1 MEKILV
7 SQGPDNGAVF
17 HLGNPSK
24 EGKLIDSGEAWAN
37 LSHLG
42 LLEIS
47 GKDRLNW
54 LNDLTTQLTLELG
67 KIWQRAFILNAQ
79 GRIRF
84 DLYLMDT
91 GESTFILTEKD
102 YILELEK
109 FLNSMKFMLQVE
121 VINLTGQRNILF
133 IDADG
138 ELAGKSIEQLKVLTD
153 IQFQQETLKLDLN
166 NEVGSWAL
174 EADRIA
180 RKIFRMVIDG
190 DEKTIPNE
198 VEQLGKAVHM
208 KKGCYPGQETVA
220 KTFNLGAPPRLLKLI
235 HFDGMQID
243 LPAIGAPITF
253 EGAVIGRM
261 GSSARHHLLG
271 NIGLALFK
279 RSFLNSHPN
288 ANLIIDGIGAV
299 VEQ

>member
-1 MEKILV
+1 MEKVLI
-7 SQGPDNGAVF
+7 SQGPDSGAVF

-24 EGKLIDSGEAWAN
+24 EGKIIDSGEAWAN
-37 LSHLG
+37 LSHLA
-42 LLEIS
+42 LLQVK

-84 DLYLMDT
+84 DLYLMDN
-91 GESTFILTEKD
+91 GECTYLLTENQ
-102 YILELEK
+102 YLAELEK

-121 VINLTGQRNILF
+121 VINLIGQRKILF
-133 IDADG
+133 LNANG
-138 ELAGKSIEQLKVLTD
+138 ELAGKSDNQLKVLTPD
-153 IQFQQETLKLDLN
+153 EFQSEILLLKIE
-166 NEVGSWAL
+166 NEVGTWAL

-180 RKIFRMVIDG
+180 RKNFRMVIDG

-198 VEQLGKAVHM
+198 VDQLGKAVHM
-208 KKGCYPGQETVA
+208 KKSCYPGQETVA
-220 KTFNLGAPPRLLKLI
+220 KTFNLGAPPRLLKLL
-235 HFDGMQID
+235 HFDGMQVD
-243 LPAIGAPITF
+243 LPAIGSEIKSD
-253 EGAVIGRM
+253 GAVIGRM

-271 NIGLALFK
+271 NIGLALIK

-288 ANLIIDGIGAV
+288 ANMLIDEISAV